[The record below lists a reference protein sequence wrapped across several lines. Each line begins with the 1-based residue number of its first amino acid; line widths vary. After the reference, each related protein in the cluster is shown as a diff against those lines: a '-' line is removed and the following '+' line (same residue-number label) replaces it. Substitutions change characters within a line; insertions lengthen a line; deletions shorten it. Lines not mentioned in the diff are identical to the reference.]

1 MDDARPGTRQKAL
14 ALNLKPS
21 AYGTIAEIGG
31 GQEVARWFFH
41 VGGAAGTIAKTIS
54 AYDMAVSD
62 SLYGAAG
69 RYVSRQRLTAM
80 LEREYAELVNRLGPE
95 RGAQTAFFAF
105 ADTVA
110 TASYHRA
117 GPGRGWLGI
126 RFQASPGAPPSELLI
141 HAHLLDPSAAQQ
153 QEALGVLGVNIVY
166 AAYFYREDP
175 PAFIASLLDDLSR
188 ARVEIDMVRFSGPAF
203 AGVDNRLMSL
213 QLVEQSLTEAAMF
226 TATGEVVQPSEVLYK
241 KPVLAER
248 GRFRPVTKLTLDL
261 LERARDRFVREP
273 EVAGETPIVLMEM
286 TLHDLA
292 LDEGVDHADFL
303 ARTDVLGRLG
313 FDVLISR
320 FELYYQ
326 LADLLAAST
335 DRLIGIAAG
344 LPALS
349 EIAQSKYYEGLP
361 GGILEATGRL
371 FKRKVRMYVYP
382 SRPPGSTEVLT
393 AATVPVA
400 APWHHF
406 RDLLLET
413 GHLVALEDYHP
424 DYLSISTADVLARMQ
439 RGDPS
444 WESLVPPI
452 VAETI
457 KAGGLFGYRPS
468 PPSSQ

>member
-1 MDDARPGTRQKAL
+1 SRPASGRSGTAAATAASRCTLPPPPAPPPPPPRRRRRRRRRPRRPRPARRRARSRRRTSSAGRSRRASSRRARSKPASSGRHSRAAASSSPGRNSRGRSNERGSRGRRRQARSSGRSSREGSSPAQSSAPSSEVLGARRSRGRRNRWGPIAEAAARARERSRSDRARARARSGPRDSASASQVAAGATRWVASTARRWAASAASSVSAARAPAVSSGAERVMDDARPGTRQKAL

-175 PAFIASLLDDLSR
+175 PAFIASLLHDLSR
-188 ARVEIDMVRFSGPAF
+188 
-203 AGVDNRLMSL
+203 
-213 QLVEQSLTEAAMF
+213 
-226 TATGEVVQPSEVLYK
+226 
-241 KPVLAER
+241 
-248 GRFRPVTKLTLDL
+248 
-261 LERARDRFVREP
+261 
-273 EVAGETPIVLMEM
+273 
-286 TLHDLA
+286 
-292 LDEGVDHADFL
+292 
-303 ARTDVLGRLG
+303 
-313 FDVLISR
+313 
-320 FELYYQ
+320 
-326 LADLLAAST
+326 
-335 DRLIGIAAG
+335 
-344 LPALS
+344 
-349 EIAQSKYYEGLP
+349 
-361 GGILEATGRL
+361 
-371 FKRKVRMYVYP
+371 
-382 SRPPGSTEVLT
+382 
-393 AATVPVA
+393 
-400 APWHHF
+400 
-406 RDLLLET
+406 
-413 GHLVALEDYHP
+413 
-424 DYLSISTADVLARMQ
+424 
-439 RGDPS
+439 
-444 WESLVPPI
+444 
-452 VAETI
+452 
-457 KAGGLFGYRPS
+457 
-468 PPSSQ
+468 